1 MVRDFGESRY
11 RPFDAIIRRFMHT
24 SNSLPTTVRGRLAA
38 GLAPW
43 LAGIAPLM
51 SLAHLLLEA
60 GFNFLPVTY
69 ALLIPRLGLSY
80 GQIGT
85 MVLLMTIA
93 GTVTQ
98 PLFGWLSDRGDPRLI
113 VVASLMWG
121 GTLMGL
127 VGFMPTY
134 GWLVVL
140 VVLAALGS
148 AAFHPPAAA
157 LSSLTEA
164 GNRGR
169 AMSIF
174 SVGGNLGAALS
185 PLLVGLALSAGGL
198 GATAVLIPLS
208 LLTSLLMARRLRGI
222 GAPRYR
228 AAGGDAP
235 AAVGSAA
242 ALAAIVVV
250 VGARSYFQQAL
261 MTYLPEWLRGNG
273 QSLAVAGA
281 ALTLFMIAVSVGSLF
296 GGALSDRFGRLQVI
310 GVSLVLMMGGHWVL
324 LHTVGAP
331 QMAAVLL
338 IGLMIGASFPVTIVL
353 AQEAWPRSLGF
364 ASAMVMGLGW
374 LPAGLGAWAV
384 GRIADGSTL
393 TDGLRSLTLAP
404 LVGLAAA
411 GVFMALARGR
421 RISL

>member
-1 MVRDFGESRY
+1 
-11 RPFDAIIRRFMHT
+11 MHK
-24 SNSLPTTVRGRLAA
+24 STTLDSSARGRLSA

-51 SLAHLLLEA
+51 SLAHLILEA

-69 ALLIPRLGLSY
+69 ALLIPKLNLTY

-93 GTVTQ
+93 GTITQ
-98 PLFGWLSDRGDPRLI
+98 PIFGWLSDRGDPRLI
-113 VVASLMWG
+113 VVASLLWG

-134 GWLVVL
+134 GALVAL
-140 VVLAALGS
+140 VVLAAVGS

-169 AMSIF
+169 AMSLF

-185 PLLVGLALSAGGL
+185 PVIVGIALSVGGL

-208 LLTSLLMARRLRGI
+208 LVTGVVMAQRLR
-222 GAPRYR
+222 AVPSPRHHPHALDAKSAR
-228 AAGGDAP
+228 A
-235 AAVGSAA
+235 GSFA
-242 ALAAIVVV
+242 ALTAMILT

-261 MTYLPEWLRGNG
+261 MTYLPEWLRTHG
-273 QSLAVAGA
+273 QSLTMAGA
-281 ALTLFMIAVSVGSLF
+281 ALSIFMIAVSVGSLF
-296 GGALSDRFGRLQVI
+296 GGSLSDRLGRLPVI
-310 GVSLVLMMGGHWVL
+310 VASLALMM
-324 LHTVGAP
+324 VGQWLMLRLTGVP

-353 AQEAWPRSLGF
+353 AQEAWPQSVGF
-364 ASAMVMGLGW
+364 ASAMVMGIGW
-374 LPAGLGAWAV
+374 LPAGLGAWVV
-384 GRIADGSTL
+384 GQIADGSTL
-393 TDGLRSLTLAP
+393 TAGLTSLIFVPVA
-404 LVGLAAA
+404 GLAAVGLYA
-411 GVFMALARGR
+411 VLR
-421 RISL
+421 RAD